1 MKKASFHILRIGL
14 AVTFLWIG
22 VLIFKQPEAWGG
34 YLQPWAAK
42 LLPIPIAQAMV
53 ATAILDIGIGVLLLV
68 NRLVWMAALAG
79 AIHLIIVLATSGVTD
94 ITVRDV
100 GLLAAALALAVNFL
114 PKSFYDKIMLR
125 ARDSRSD
132 SQK

>member
-125 ARDSRSD
+125 AHDSRSD

>member
-79 AIHLIIVLATSGVTD
+79 AIDLIIGLATSGVTD

>member
-22 VLIFKQPEAWGG
+22 VLIFKQPEACGG

>member
-42 LLPIPIAQAMV
+42 LLPIPITQAMV

>member
-1 MKKASFHILRIGL
+1 
-14 AVTFLWIG
+14 
-22 VLIFKQPEAWGG
+22 
-34 YLQPWAAK
+34 
-42 LLPIPIAQAMV
+42 MV